1 MKTDNT
7 GMTLLELVAAIAVV
21 IVIAGSSC
29 CVLAGRMEKIRER
42 QRGDQAKVVFYALET
57 YLEDSV
63 SKGMSDSL
71 ILYQDVLSCPIS
83 DKRNKL
89 NEYLYDV
96 CPKGAKVVRVSVN
109 WQRTRLVAIVYQV
122 DGYRIEIREGKMTD
136 YEKYP

>member
-7 GMTLLELVAAIAVV
+7 GMTLLELVVVIAVV
-21 IVIAGSSC
+21 VVIAGSSSL
-29 CVLAGRMEKIRER
+29 LAGSIGKIRER
-42 QRGDQAKVVFYALET
+42 QRGGQAMAVFYALET

-63 SKGMSDSL
+63 SRGVSDSL
-71 ILYQDVLSCPIS
+71 TLYQEVLSCPIS

-89 NEYLYDV
+89 NDYLYDV

-109 WQRTRLVAIVYQV
+109 WKRIRLVAIVYQV
-122 DGYRIEIREGKMTD
+122 DGYRIEVREGQITD